1 MYGGGKEMNKNKI
14 RDSLPT
20 VLFISGI
27 AGIFVSEIMV
37 ARDTL
42 KAEKLV
48 HPARY
53 VDENENYGVLSIPT
67 EEEGCY
73 DHIVCETRA
82 KYAKEI
88 ITRSWKCY
96 IPTAIATTATLACL
110 IASNRLTKK
119 QIALLSSAVAGAG
132 SLVSKYRDKIREHVS
147 PEVLAEI
154 DKEVAKEEITKAR
167 PPVISTSG
175 LLSTENFNPLEDDEY
190 LFFDPFTKV
199 KFRATKLGVLAAKYY
214 LNRNFAL
221 GGNVGL
227 DMFYGFLGL
236 TLPEEYLYCG
246 WDCNEMGDD
255 GYYWVDIDLVKS
267 DEPDPETGEQYYI
280 IEYGMDPGECEDSYY
295 PYGNPIEM
303 EGSHANS

>member
-1 MYGGGKEMNKNKI
+1 MNKNKI

-27 AGIFVSEIMV
+27 AGIFVSEILV
-37 ARDTL
+37 HKDTL
-42 KAEKLV
+42 KAEQIEVLIRDNPDKDV
-48 HPARY
+48 KIA
-53 VDENENYGVLSIPT
+53 VQNEIDV
-67 EEEGCY
+67 
-73 DHIVCETRA
+73 VKR
-82 KYAKEI
+82 
-88 ITRSWKCY
+88 RWKCY
-96 IPTAIATTATLACL
+96 IPSAISTTLTIAAL
-110 IASNRLTKK
+110 ITSNRLTAK
-119 QIALLSSAVAGAG
+119 QVALLSSAVAGAG
-132 SLVSKYRDKIREHVS
+132 SLVTKYRDKIREHVS

-167 PPVISTSG
+167 PPVISTCG
-175 LLSTENFNPLEDDEY
+175 LISQENFDPSEDGEY

-246 WDCNEMGDD
+246 WDCSEMGDD

>member
-1 MYGGGKEMNKNKI
+1 MNKNKI
-14 RDSLPT
+14 RESLPT

-42 KAEKLV
+42 KAEKIEV
-48 HPARY
+48 AIADNPKKDFKIT
-53 VDENENYGVLSIPT
+53 VENET
-67 EEEGCY
+67 E
-73 DHIVCETRA
+73 IFKAR
-82 KYAKEI
+82 
-88 ITRSWKCY
+88 WKCY
-96 IPTAIATTATLACL
+96 IPTLVSTTLTCAAL
-110 IASNRLTKK
+110 ITSNRLTAK
-119 QIALLSSAVAGAG
+119 QVALLSSAVAGAG
-132 SLVSKYRDKIREHVS
+132 SLVTKYRDKIREHIS

-175 LLSTENFNPLEDDEY
+175 LISQENFDPSEDGEY

-199 KFRATKLGVLAAKYY
+199 KFRATKLGVMAAKYY

-236 TLPEEYLYCG
+236 TLPEEYLCCG

-295 PYGNPIEM
+295 PCGNPIEM

>member
-1 MYGGGKEMNKNKI
+1 MNKNKI
-14 RDSLPT
+14 RESLPT

-42 KAEKLV
+42 KAEKILTGEIKV
-48 HPARY
+48 KMADDDSPEPYADNAK
-53 VDENENYGVLSIPT
+53 VTVLCTTKPQ
-67 EEEGCY
+67 
-73 DHIVCETRA
+73 
-82 KYAKEI
+82 YAKEVVKA
-88 ITRSWKCY
+88 TWKCY
-96 IPTAIATTATLACL
+96 IPTFVSTTLTCAAL
-110 IASNRLTKK
+110 IASNRLTAK
-119 QIALLSSAVAGAG
+119 QVALLSSAVAGAG
-132 SLVSKYRDKIREHVS
+132 SLVTKYRDKIREHVS

-175 LLSTENFNPLEDDEY
+175 LVSTENFDPSEDGEY

-199 KFRATKLGVLAAKYY
+199 KFRSTKLGVMAAKYY

-236 TLPEEYLYCG
+236 TLPEEYLGCE
-246 WDCNEMGDD
+246 WDCNVMGDD
-255 GYYWVDIDLVKS
+255 GFYWIDIDLTKS

-295 PYGNPIEM
+295 LYGNPIEM

>member
-1 MYGGGKEMNKNKI
+1 MNKNKI
-14 RDSLPT
+14 RESLPT

-27 AGIFVSEIMV
+27 AGIFVSEILV
-37 ARDTL
+37 HKDTL
-42 KAEKLV
+42 KAEQIEVPIRDNPDKDV
-48 HPARY
+48 K
-53 VDENENYGVLSIPT
+53 VVVQNEIDVMKK
-67 EEEGCY
+67 
-73 DHIVCETRA
+73 R
-82 KYAKEI
+82 
-88 ITRSWKCY
+88 WKCY
-96 IPTAIATTATLACL
+96 IPSAISTTLTIAAL
-110 IASNRLTKK
+110 IASNRLTAK
-119 QIALLSSAVAGAG
+119 QVALLSSAVAGAG

-175 LLSTENFNPLEDDEY
+175 LVSTENFDPSEDGEY

-236 TLPEEYLYCG
+236 TLPEEYLGCE
-246 WDCNEMGDD
+246 WDCNVVGEDD
-255 GYYWVDIDLVKS
+255 GFYWIDIDLTKS

-295 PYGNPIEM
+295 PYGNPIET
-303 EGSHANS
+303 EGSHVNS

>member
-1 MYGGGKEMNKNKI
+1 MNKNKI
-14 RDSLPT
+14 RESLPM

-27 AGIFVSEIMV
+27 AGIFVSEILV
-37 ARDTL
+37 HKDTL
-42 KAEKLV
+42 KAEQIEVLIRDNPDKDV
-48 HPARY
+48 KVA
-53 VDENENYGVLSIPT
+53 VQNEIDV
-67 EEEGCY
+67 
-73 DHIVCETRA
+73 VKKR
-82 KYAKEI
+82 
-88 ITRSWKCY
+88 WKCY
-96 IPTAIATTATLACL
+96 IPSAISTTLTIAAL
-110 IASNRLTKK
+110 ITSNRLTAK
-119 QIALLSSAVAGAG
+119 QVALLSSAVAGAG

-175 LLSTENFNPLEDDEY
+175 LISTENFDPSEDGEY

-199 KFRATKLGVLAAKYY
+199 KFRATKLGVMAAKYY

-236 TLPEEYLYCG
+236 TLPEEYLGCE
-246 WDCNEMGDD
+246 WDCNVVGEDD
-255 GYYWVDIDLVKS
+255 GFYWIDIDLTKS

-295 PYGNPIEM
+295 PYGNPIET

>member
-1 MYGGGKEMNKNKI
+1 MNKNKI
-14 RDSLPT
+14 RESLPT

-42 KAEKLV
+42 KAEKILTGEIKIKMADDDSPEPYADNAKV
-48 HPARY
+48 T
-53 VDENENYGVLSIPT
+53 VLCTTKPQ
-67 EEEGCY
+67 
-73 DHIVCETRA
+73 
-82 KYAKEI
+82 YAKEVI
-88 ITRSWKCY
+88 KATWKCY
-96 IPTAIATTATLACL
+96 IPTLVSTTLTCVAL
-110 IASNRLTKK
+110 ITSNRLTAK
-119 QIALLSSAVAGAG
+119 QVALLSSAVAGAG

-175 LLSTENFNPLEDDEY
+175 LLSTENFDPSEDGEY
-190 LFFDPFTKV
+190 LFFDPFTKI

-236 TLPEEYLYCG
+236 TLPEEYLGCE
-246 WDCNEMGDD
+246 WDCNVMCDD
-255 GYYWVDIDLVKS
+255 GYYWIDIDLTKS

-295 PYGNPIEM
+295 LYGNPIEM

>member
-1 MYGGGKEMNKNKI
+1 MNKNKI
-14 RDSLPT
+14 RESLPT

-27 AGIFVSEIMV
+27 AGIFVSEILV
-37 ARDTL
+37 HKDTL
-42 KAEKLV
+42 KAEQIEVLIRDNPDKDV
-48 HPARY
+48 KVA
-53 VDENENYGVLSIPT
+53 VQNEIDV
-67 EEEGCY
+67 
-73 DHIVCETRA
+73 VKR
-82 KYAKEI
+82 
-88 ITRSWKCY
+88 RWKCY
-96 IPTAIATTATLACL
+96 IPSAISTTLTIAAL
-110 IASNRLTKK
+110 IASNRLTAK
-119 QIALLSSAVAGAG
+119 QVALLSSAVAGAG

-175 LLSTENFNPLEDDEY
+175 LISQENFDPSEDGEY

-199 KFRATKLGVLAAKYY
+199 KFRATKLGVMAAKYY

-236 TLPEEYLYCG
+236 TLPEEYLGCE
-246 WDCNEMGDD
+246 WDCNVVGEDD
-255 GYYWVDIDLVKS
+255 GFYWIDIDLTKS

-280 IEYGMDPGECEDSYY
+280 IEYGMDPSECEDSYY
-295 PYGNPIEM
+295 LYGNPIEM
-303 EGSHANS
+303 EGSYVNS

>member
-1 MYGGGKEMNKNKI
+1 MNKNKI
-14 RDSLPT
+14 RESLPT

-42 KAEKLV
+42 KAEKVLYDANIKLPGETTELYADNRVYETLV
-48 HPARY
+48 S
-53 VDENENYGVLSIPT
+53 DKPT
-67 EEEGCY
+67 Y
-73 DHIVCETRA
+73 
-82 KYAKEI
+82 YKEVVKA
-88 ITRSWKCY
+88 SWKCY
-96 IPTAIATTATLACL
+96 IPTLVSTTLTCAAL
-110 IASNRLTKK
+110 IASNRLTAK
-119 QIALLSSAVAGAG
+119 QVALLSSAVAGAG

-175 LLSTENFNPLEDDEY
+175 LLSTENFDPSEDGEY

-199 KFRATKLGVLAAKYY
+199 KFRATKLGVMAAKYY

-236 TLPEEYLYCG
+236 TLPEEYLGCE
-246 WDCNEMGDD
+246 WDCNVVGEDD
-255 GYYWVDIDLVKS
+255 GFYWVDIDLVKS

-295 PYGNPIEM
+295 TCGNPIET
-303 EGSHANS
+303 EGSHVNS

>member
-1 MYGGGKEMNKNKI
+1 MNKNKI
-14 RDSLPT
+14 RESLPT

-42 KAEKLV
+42 KAEKILTGEIKV
-48 HPARY
+48 KMADDDSPEPYADNAK
-53 VDENENYGVLSIPT
+53 VTVLCTTKPQ
-67 EEEGCY
+67 
-73 DHIVCETRA
+73 
-82 KYAKEI
+82 YAKEVVKA
-88 ITRSWKCY
+88 TWKCY
-96 IPTAIATTATLACL
+96 IPTLVSTTLTCVAL
-110 IASNRLTKK
+110 ITSNRLTAK
-119 QIALLSSAVAGAG
+119 QVALLSSAVAGAG

-167 PPVISTSG
+167 PPVTSTSG
-175 LLSTENFNPLEDDEY
+175 LISQENFDPSEDGEY

-199 KFRATKLGVLAAKYY
+199 KFRATKLGVMAAKYY

-236 TLPEEYLYCG
+236 TLPEEYLGCE
-246 WDCNEMGDD
+246 WDCNVVGEDD
-255 GYYWVDIDLVKS
+255 GFYWIDIDLTKS

-295 PYGNPIEM
+295 PCGNPIET
-303 EGSHANS
+303 EGSHVNS

>member
-1 MYGGGKEMNKNKI
+1 MNKNKI
-14 RDSLPT
+14 RESLPT

-42 KAEKLV
+42 KAEKILTGEIKIKMADADSPEPYADNAKV
-48 HPARY
+48 T
-53 VDENENYGVLSIPT
+53 VLCTTKPQ
-67 EEEGCY
+67 
-73 DHIVCETRA
+73 
-82 KYAKEI
+82 YAKEVI
-88 ITRSWKCY
+88 KATWKCY
-96 IPTAIATTATLACL
+96 IPTLVSTTLTCVAL
-110 IASNRLTKK
+110 ITSNRLTAK
-119 QIALLSSAVAGAG
+119 QVALLSSAVAGAG

-175 LLSTENFNPLEDDEY
+175 LLSTENFDPSEDGEY

-199 KFRATKLGVLAAKYY
+199 KFRATKLGVMAAKYY

-255 GYYWVDIDLVKS
+255 GYYWVDIDLVRS
-267 DEPDPETGEQYYI
+267 DEPDPETGELYYI

-295 PYGNPIEM
+295 PCGNPIEM